1 MRERSFVIIDF
12 MEWSVSISNIFK
24 QILNISDSKSNL
36 NIWLSKKK
44 TKYMVMGGDSYSHN

>member
-1 MRERSFVIIDF
+1 

-44 TKYMVMGGDSYSHN
+44 TKYIVMGGDSYSHN